1 VQPIL
6 IKSIMTRDVQCVS
19 AATPISQVIQ
29 LMKESRHSCMVVTN
43 KRTPIGIVTE
53 RDIVHRFMD
62 FVQKGDRYDP
72 QVGSIMSA
80 ELVTVRDMS
89 NLFETLVISKSNQIR
104 HLPVVDDQN
113 QLVGLVTYTDL
124 VTAHFRVIETERDML
139 ERAVAERTNDLM
151 EFNKKLQELS
161 LEDPLLKIGNRRAM
175 EVDLEHT
182 HASAVRYQRPYAV
195 ILLDVDHFKHYNDY
209 YGHVA
214 GDEVLKTLGAFLK
227 QKIRKSDRIYRYG
240 GEEILILLSET
251 LPDGAQ
257 ALGQRILDEL
267 VREAIPHEG
276 QPLEVLTLSGGI
288 SGPDSAAPDEPW
300 YEVVQRAD
308 CALFAAKTAG
318 RNRIFSLYLTDSDQS
333 QSPAAAG
340 MAR

>member
-1 VQPIL
+1 VQAIL
-6 IKSIMTRDVQCVS
+6 IKSIMTREVQCVP
-19 AATPISQVIQ
+19 ATTPVSQVIQ
-29 LMKESRHSCMVVTN
+29 LMKESRHSCMIVTN
-43 KRTPIGIVTE
+43 NRMPIGIVTE

-62 FVQKGDRYDP
+62 FVQNGEGYDP
-72 QVGSIMSA
+72 QVASIMSA
-80 ELVTVRDMS
+80 ELVTVRETS
-89 NLFETLVISKSNQIR
+89 NLFEALIISKSNQIR
-104 HLPVVDDQN
+104 HLPVVNDQN

-124 VTAHFRVIETERDML
+124 VTAHFRVVETQRDML
-139 ERAVAERTNDLM
+139 ERAVAERTTDLV

-182 HASAVRYQRPYAV
+182 HASAIRYQRPYAV

-227 QKIRKSDRIYRYG
+227 QRIRKSDRIYRYG
-240 GEEILILLSET
+240 GEEILILLAET
-251 LPDGAQ
+251 LPEGAQ

-267 VREAIPHEG
+267 VKESIPHEDE
-276 QPLEVLTLSGGI
+276 PLGVLTLSGGI
-288 SGPDSAAPDEPW
+288 SGPDPAAPEEPW

-308 CALFAAKTAG
+308 CALFAAKTGG
-318 RNRIFSLYLTDSDQS
+318 RNRIFSLYLSDSDQC
-333 QSPAAAG
+333 QSPTAPL
-340 MAR
+340 

>member
-1 VQPIL
+1 
-6 IKSIMTRDVQCVS
+6 MTRDVQCVS
-19 AATPISQVIQ
+19 STTAVSRVIQ
-29 LMKESRHSCMVVTN
+29 LMKESRHSCMVVADN
-43 KRTPIGIVTE
+43 RIPIGIINE
-53 RDIVHRFMD
+53 RDIVQHFMD
-62 FVQKGDRYDP
+62 FVQKGQGYDP
-72 QVGSIMSA
+72 PVASIMSA
-80 ELVTVRDMS
+80 ELVTVRDTA

-104 HLPVVDDQN
+104 HLPVINEQN

-124 VTAHFRVIETERDML
+124 VAAHFQVIETQRDML

-195 ILLDVDHFKHYNDY
+195 MLLDVDHFKHYNDY

-214 GDEVLKTLGAFLK
+214 GDEVLRILGVFLK
-227 QKIRKSDRIYRYG
+227 QRIRKSDRIYRYG

-267 VREAIPHEG
+267 VEEAIPHED
-276 QPLEVLTLSGGI
+276 QPLGVLSLSGGI
-288 SGPDSAAPDEPW
+288 SGPDPTAPDEPW

-308 CALFAAKTAG
+308 CALFAAKTGG
-318 RNRIFSLYLTDSDQS
+318 RNRIFSLYLTDSDHS
-333 QSPAAAG
+333 QNLAAPL
-340 MAR
+340 